1 MIAWE
6 KRELDSGVNGDTS
19 LFNLVYKVGGCCK
32 LYLSS
37 TKLFVFVS
45 IQTGCLTITN
55 QIDYVNNY

>member
-19 LFNLVYKVGGCCK
+19 LFNLVYKVGGAV
-32 LYLSS
+32 S
-37 TKLFVFVS
+37 KLFVFVS

-55 QIDYVNNY
+55 QIDYVDYY